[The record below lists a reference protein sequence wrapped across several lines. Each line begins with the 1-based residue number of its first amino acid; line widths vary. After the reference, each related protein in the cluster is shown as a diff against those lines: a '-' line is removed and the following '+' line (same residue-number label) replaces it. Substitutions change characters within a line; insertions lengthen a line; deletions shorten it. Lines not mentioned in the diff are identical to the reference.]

1 MAKQTIGVGS
11 SPNDGTGNTLRDGGV
26 KLNSNFDEL
35 YAALGGNTLRVAIP
49 SSAIT
54 NGATLKFDGTNFVP
68 NTDIDTNTTY
78 AISSETVA
86 NGAKVRLSG
95 SDATTDD
102 ISIISANGGLTIT
115 RTDASTIT
123 LTNNNPSVIN
133 FSLSAEAI
141 QAGQR
146 IIRLTG
152 TNATTSDLTLVA
164 GTGVSLTN
172 PTASAITINSNI
184 ISVNGATGTVETR
197 RVYSFGGATTANYL
211 VTGAGLVSAG
221 ANDPDII
228 AQRGETI
235 KFTNTRSA
243 QVLEIVESAGANP
256 APAADFI
263 SSTNATANIA
273 DLNETITFTIPMS
286 AATGNTFLY
295 RSQSNPGTM
304 VGNIVVI

>member
-1 MAKQTIGVGS
+1 MAKQSIGVGS

-35 YAALGGNTLRVAIP
+35 YAALGGNTLRMAIP
-49 SSAIT
+49 SSAIS

-68 NTDIDTNTTY
+68 NSDIDTNTTY
-78 AISSETVA
+78 TISSETVA
-86 NGAKVRLSG
+86 SGAKVRLTG
-95 SDATTDD
+95 SDSTTDD
-102 ISIISANGGLTIT
+102 VSILSANAGLTIT

-123 LTNNNPSVIN
+123 LTNNNPSVVN
-133 FSLSAEAI
+133 FALSAEAV

-152 TNATTSDLTLVA
+152 TNSTQSDLILVA
-164 GTGVSLTN
+164 GSGITLSN
-172 PTASAITINSNI
+172 PTSGSISITGSVA
-184 ISVNGATGTVETR
+184 SVNGATGTVETR
-197 RVYSFGGATTANYL
+197 RVYSFGGATTSNYL
-211 VTGAGLVSAG
+211 VTGPGILTAGS
-221 ANDPDII
+221 NDPDII
-228 AQRGETI
+228 VQRGETV

-243 QVLEIVESAGANP
+243 QILEIVESAGGNA

-273 DLNETITFTIPMS
+273 DLNETITFTVPMS

-295 RSQSNPGTM
+295 RSQSNNATM
-304 VGNIVVI
+304 LGNIVVI